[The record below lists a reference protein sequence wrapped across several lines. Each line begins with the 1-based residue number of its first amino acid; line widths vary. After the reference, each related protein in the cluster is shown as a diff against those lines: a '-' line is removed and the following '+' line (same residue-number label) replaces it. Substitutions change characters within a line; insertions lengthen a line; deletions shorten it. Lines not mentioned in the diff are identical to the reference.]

1 MSGRTSELIG
11 EIFLKGI
18 SQGNG
23 VFILQRNHLAQV
35 EKSRGTIVPVSGSAG
50 YAPGCTFQLY
60 TAANGQC
67 PDWINIGTVT
77 SCLFVPVGPVTGYGI
92 ALAAG
97 PVDCTSGNAAT
108 VITDNRFHQQD
119 IPIAGYVVTN
129 DTDNILSVAQT
140 AGKQSFTITASADG
154 ASAHDYVYAALRQYC
169 VPEWDIVAAGERVA
183 VADDTTTV
191 AITVTG
197 AQVGDIA
204 FATVQDTNDTDTI
217 CAAAVT
223 ANTLT
228 LTVSADPVT
237 NHTFAYVVLRP
248 RGTFKPSHYVFAAG
262 THTTVGGAKAEAIT
276 VTGALATDIA
286 IVVYHTT
293 DDTDTIVK
301 AVVTADTLTV
311 TMSDDPGTAH
321 KLSYMILRAYD

>member
-35 EKSRGTIVPVSGSAG
+35 EKSRGTIVPASGSAG

-60 TAANGQC
+60 NAANGQC
-67 PDWINIGTVT
+67 PNWINVGTVT
-77 SCLFVPVGPVTGYGI
+77 SCLFVPIGPVTGYGV
-92 ALAAG
+92 ALAGG
-97 PVDCTSGNAAT
+97 PIDCTNGNAAT

-119 IPIAGYVVTN
+119 IPIAGFCVTD
-129 DTDNILSVAQT
+129 DTDNILSVAPT
-140 AGKQSFTITASADG
+140 AGKQTFTVTASADG
-154 ASAHDYVYAALRQYC
+154 AAAHDLVYAALRDKC
-169 VPEWDIVAAGERVA
+169 IPEWDIVAAGERVA
-183 VADDTTTV
+183 VAGDTTTV

-204 FATVQDTNDTDTI
+204 FATVQDTDDTDTI
-217 CAAAVT
+217 CSAAVT
-223 ANTLT
+223 ANTVT

-237 NHTFAYVVLRP
+237 EHTFAYVVLRP
-248 RGTFKPSHYVFAAG
+248 RGTFKPSHYIFAAG
-262 THTTVGGAKAEAIT
+262 THTTVGGATAEAIK
-276 VTGALATDIA
+276 VAGALASDIA

-293 DDTDTIVK
+293 NDTDTIVK
-301 AVVTADTLTV
+301 AVVTAGVLTV
-311 TMSDDPGTAH
+311 TMSADPGTAH